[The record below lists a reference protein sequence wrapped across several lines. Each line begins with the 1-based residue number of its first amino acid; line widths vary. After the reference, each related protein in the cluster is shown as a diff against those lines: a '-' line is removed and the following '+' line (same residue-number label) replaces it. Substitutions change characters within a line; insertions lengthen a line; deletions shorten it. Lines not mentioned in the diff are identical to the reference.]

1 MESQAFQQHHLAEKL
16 EEVRQRIARAARKSG
31 RTPEEVTLV
40 AVTKGH
46 PVTVVD
52 AALGLG
58 LRDLGENRV
67 EALEERVP
75 LYSQHQLRWHMVGR
89 LQRRKAPRL
98 LGLCHLLHS
107 VDSLRLAE
115 RLSRAA
121 EEADTSLAVLA
132 QVNVA
137 GEDAKTGWAPAEAA
151 DEILALAQ
159 MPGLEVKGLMTM
171 APHTDEEAVLRESFR
186 GLRELHEDL
195 QAHGYPGTELSM
207 GMSNDFEVAVEEGST
222 LVRLGTALF
231 GERAR

>member
-1 MESQAFQQHHLAEKL
+1 MESHAFQPHRLAGKL
-16 EEVRQRIARAARKSG
+16 EEIRDQIARSAQKSG
-31 RTPEEVTLV
+31 RAPEEVTLV

-52 AALGLG
+52 AALALG

-67 EALEERVP
+67 EALEERMP
-75 LYSQHQLRWHMVGR
+75 LYSHCEVRWHMVGR

-115 RLSRAA
+115 RLSRAS
-121 EEADTSLAVLA
+121 EETGTSLPVLA

-151 DEILALAQ
+151 DEILALTQ
-159 MPGLEVKGLMTM
+159 MPGLEVRGLMTM
-171 APHTDEEAVLRESFR
+171 APHTEDESVLRESFQ
-186 GLRELHEDL
+186 GLRLLHEDL

-231 GERAR
+231 GERAQ